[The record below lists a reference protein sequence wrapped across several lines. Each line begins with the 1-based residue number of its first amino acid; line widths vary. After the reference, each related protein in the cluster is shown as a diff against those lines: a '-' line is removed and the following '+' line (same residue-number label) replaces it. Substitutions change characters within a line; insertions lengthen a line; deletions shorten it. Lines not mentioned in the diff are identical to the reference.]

1 MALEKLLIDVNSA
14 GVDQSFSHAVLSE
27 EGHAFWTNTQEQKN
41 TVWRSKH
48 YHFFTFPLYVQDKI
62 AGTKHEGWAE

>member
-14 GVDQSFSHAVLSE
+14 GVDQSLSHAVLSE

-41 TVWRSKH
+41 TV
-48 YHFFTFPLYVQDKI
+48 
-62 AGTKHEGWAE
+62 